1 MLELVYDSRE
11 LKLKTL
17 LESSKKENISLTE
30 KYLDLGDIIFKK
42 DGEDILIV
50 ERKTLS
56 DLYSS
61 IQDGRYKE
69 QKIRLMGNYPIEKIV
84 YIIEGHISQK
94 NTKFFKNSKSITTG
108 ALLNMAFRDKLTV
121 IRTENIN
128 DTCDILYSLGSKI
141 IKNPEFFSVNV
152 NNGNNVNNVNNVNTT
167 DSISYLETIKVAKK
181 DNMNPKLCNML
192 QLSQIPGVSKVM
204 AQTIIE
210 KYGSISNLIGE
221 YKKIGLNDESC
232 EKEQKEQKDMLKNIQ
247 LTNRKLG
254 PIVSARIYDYLFY

>member
-11 LKLKTL
+11 LKLKPL
-17 LESSKKENISLTE
+17 LEANKKDSIILTE

-42 DGEDILIV
+42 DGEEILII

-84 YIIEGHISQK
+84 YIIEGNISQQ
-94 NTKFFKNSKSITTG
+94 NIKFFKNSKSITNG
-108 ALLNMAFRDKLTV
+108 ALLNMMFRDKLNI
-121 IRTENIN
+121 IRTKDIN
-128 DTCDILYSLGSKI
+128 ETCDILYCLGSKI
-141 IKNPEFFSVNV
+141 IKNPEFFSVN
-152 NNGNNVNNVNNVNTT
+152 NVNNVNNVNSTNNVNQ
-167 DSISYLETIKVAKK
+167 ISYLETIKVAKK
-181 DNMNPKLCNML
+181 DNLNPKLCNIL

-204 AQTIIE
+204 AETIIE

-221 YKKIGLNDESC
+221 YQKIGSGESC
-232 EKEQKEQKDMLKNIQ
+232 EKEKKEMLKNIQ

-254 PIVSARIYDYLFY
+254 PIVSERIYEYLFY

>member
-11 LKLKTL
+11 LKLKKL
-17 LESSKKENISLTE
+17 LEANKKDSITLTE

-42 DGEDILIV
+42 NGEEVLII

-84 YIIEGHISQK
+84 YIIEGNISQQ
-94 NTKFFKNSKSITTG
+94 NIKFFKNSKSITNG
-108 ALLNMAFRDKLTV
+108 ALINMAFRDKLTV
-121 IRTENIN
+121 IRTKDIN
-128 DTCDILYSLGSKI
+128 ETCDILYCLGSKI
-141 IKNPEFFSVNV
+141 IKNPEFFSVN
-152 NNGNNVNNVNNVNTT
+152 NVNNINSTN
-167 DSISYLETIKVAKK
+167 SISYLETIKVAKK
-181 DNMNPKLCNML
+181 DNLNPKLCNIL

-204 AQTIIE
+204 AETIIE
-210 KYGSISNLIGE
+210 KYSSISNLIGE
-221 YKKIGLNDESC
+221 YQKIGSGESC
-232 EKEQKEQKDMLKNIQ
+232 EKEKKELLKNIQ

-254 PIVSARIYDYLFY
+254 PIVSERIYEYLFY

>member
-11 LKLKTL
+11 LKLKEL
-17 LESSKKENISLTE
+17 LESNKKEGITLTE

-42 DGEDILIV
+42 DEEEILIV

-84 YIIEGHISQK
+84 YIIEGHIPQK
-94 NTKFFKNSKSITTG
+94 NTKFFKNSKSITNG
-108 ALLNMAFRDKLTV
+108 ALLNMSFRDKINI
-121 IRTENIN
+121 IRTKDIN
-128 DTCDILYSLGSKI
+128 ETCDILYCIGSKI
-141 IKNPEFFSVNV
+141 IKNPEFFSG
-152 NNGNNVNNVNNVNTT
+152 NNGNNGNNGSNGNNGNSTN
-167 DSISYLETIKVAKK
+167 SISYLETIKVAKK
-181 DNMNPKLCNML
+181 DNMNPKLCNVL

-204 AQTIIE
+204 AETIIE
-210 KYGSISNLIGE
+210 KYVSISNLIGE
-221 YKKIGLNDESC
+221 YQKIGSDESC
-232 EKEQKEQKDMLKNIQ
+232 EKEKKEMLKNTQ

-254 PIVSARIYDYLFY
+254 PIVSARIYEYLFY

>member
-17 LESSKKENISLTE
+17 LESSKKEGITLTE
-30 KYLDLGDIIFKK
+30 KFLDLGDIIFKK
-42 DGEDILIV
+42 DGEEILII
-50 ERKTLS
+50 ERKTLG

-84 YIIEGHISQK
+84 YIIEGNISQQ
-94 NTKFFKNSKSITTG
+94 NIKFFKNSKSITLG
-108 ALLNMAFRDKLTV
+108 ALLNMAFRDKITV
-121 IRTENIN
+121 IRTKDIN
-128 DTCDILYSLGSKI
+128 ETCDILYCLGSKI
-141 IKNPEFFSVNV
+141 IKNPEFFSVS
-152 NNGNNVNNVNNVNTT
+152 NNGNTT

-181 DNMNPKLCNML
+181 DNMNPKLCNIL

-210 KYGSISNLIGE
+210 KYGSISNLICE

-232 EKEQKEQKDMLKNIQ
+232 EKVKKDMLKNIQ

-254 PIVSARIYDYLFY
+254 PTISTRIYEYLFY

>member
-17 LESSKKENISLTE
+17 LESSKKEGITLTE

-42 DGEDILIV
+42 DDEDVLVI

-84 YIIEGHISQK
+84 YIIEGHISQQ

-128 DTCDILYSLGSKI
+128 DTRDILYSLGSKI
-141 IKNPEFFSVNV
+141 NKNPEFFSVNNV
-152 NNGNNVNNVNNVNTT
+152 NNGNTT
-167 DSISYLETIKVAKK
+167 DSISYLDTIKVAKK

-204 AQTIIE
+204 AETIIE

-221 YKKIGLNDESC
+221 YQKIGSDESC
-232 EKEQKEQKDMLKNIQ
+232 EKAQKAQKAQKEMLKNIQ

-254 PIVSARIYDYLFY
+254 PIVSARIYEYLFF

>member
-11 LKLKTL
+11 LKLKEL
-17 LESSKKENISLTE
+17 LESSKKENINLKE

-42 DGEDILIV
+42 DGEEILIV

-84 YIIEGHISQK
+84 YIIEGNISQQ
-94 NTKFFKNSKSITTG
+94 NIKFFKNSKNITNG
-108 ALLNMAFRDKLTV
+108 ALINMVFRDKIKVL
-121 IRTENIN
+121 RTKDIN
-128 DTCDILYSLGSKI
+128 ETRDILYSLGRKI
-141 IKNPEFFSVNV
+141 LKNPDFFIF
-152 NNGNNVNNVNNVNTT
+152 NGNNQNNSTNI
-167 DSISYLETIKVAKK
+167 ISYLETIKVAKK
-181 DNMNPKLCNML
+181 DNMNPKLCNIL

-204 AQTIIE
+204 AETIIE
-210 KYGSISNLIGE
+210 KYDSISNLIGE
-221 YKKIGLNDESC
+221 YQKIGLKDESN
-232 EKEQKEQKDMLKNIQ
+232 EKDKKDMLKNIQ

-254 PIVSARIYDYLFY
+254 PIVSARIYEYLFY

>member
-11 LKLKTL
+11 LKLKEL

-42 DGEDILIV
+42 DGEEVLVI

-69 QKIRLMGNYPIEKIV
+69 QKIRLMGNYHIKKIV
-84 YIIEGHISQK
+84 YIIEGHISQQ
-94 NTKFFKNSKSITTG
+94 NSKFFKNSKSITTG
-108 ALLNMAFRDKLTV
+108 ALLNMAFRDNIKI
-121 IRTENIN
+121 IRTKDIN
-128 DTCDILYSLGSKI
+128 ETCDILYCMGTKI
-141 IKNPEFFSVNV
+141 IKNPEFFI
-152 NNGNNVNNVNNVNTT
+152 TT
-167 DSISYLETIKVAKK
+167 ESDKSSESNISYLDTIKVAKK
-181 DNMNPKLCNML
+181 DNMTPKLCNIV

-204 AQTIIE
+204 AETIIE
-210 KYGSISNLIGE
+210 KYGSISNLICE
-221 YKKIGLNDESC
+221 YQKLDVSDESN
-232 EKEQKEQKDMLKNIQ
+232 EKIKKELLKNIQ

-254 PIVSARIYDYLFY
+254 PAVSGRIYEYLVY

>member
-11 LKLKTL
+11 LKLKEL

-69 QKIRLMGNYPIEKIV
+69 QKIRLMNNYPIKKIV
-84 YIIEGHISQK
+84 YIIEGHISQQ
-94 NTKFFKNSKSITTG
+94 NSKFFKNSKSITTG

-121 IRTENIN
+121 IRTTDIN
-128 DTCDILYSLGSKI
+128 ETCDILYCLGSKI
-141 IKNPEFFSVNV
+141 IKNPEFFSSSS
-152 NNGNNVNNVNNVNTT
+152 NTSNS
-167 DSISYLETIKVAKK
+167 DKSSESNISYLDTIKVSKK
-181 DNMNPKLCNML
+181 DNMTPKLCNIV
-192 QLSQIPGVSKVM
+192 QLSQIPGVSKAM
-204 AQTIIE
+204 AETIIE
-210 KYGSISNLIGE
+210 KYGSISNLICE
-221 YKKIGLNDESC
+221 Y
-232 EKEQKEQKDMLKNIQ
+232 QKLEIDKKDMLKNIQ

-254 PIVSARIYDYLFY
+254 PSVSGRIYEYLFY

>member
-11 LKLKTL
+11 LKLKKL
-17 LESSKKENISLTE
+17 LESNKKDSIILTE

-42 DGEDILIV
+42 GDEEILII

-84 YIIEGHISQK
+84 YIIEGNISQQ
-94 NTKFFKNSKSITTG
+94 NIKFFKNSKSITNG
-108 ALLNMAFRDKLTV
+108 ALLNMMFRDKLNI
-121 IRTENIN
+121 IRTKDIN
-128 DTCDILYSLGSKI
+128 ETCDILYSLGSKI
-141 IKNPEFFSVNV
+141 LKNPEFFS
-152 NNGNNVNNVNNVNTT
+152 VNNVNNVNTT
-167 DSISYLETIKVAKK
+167 NNSTTDNTTTNVNQISYLETIKVAKK
-181 DNMNPKLCNML
+181 DNLNPKLCNIL

-204 AQTIIE
+204 AETIIE
-210 KYGSISNLIGE
+210 KYGSISNLICD
-221 YKKIGLNDESC
+221 YQKIGIGESC
-232 EKEQKEQKDMLKNIQ
+232 EKEKKEMLKNIQ

-254 PIVSARIYDYLFY
+254 PIVSKRIYEYLFY